1 MPSFDWTDS
10 RFSSMFPHRNTHF
23 IEFDIGN
30 WNRFNFLLCTFLRF
44 SFYSFFWCR
53 SACVFG
59 RFDLNIQLKCIQFLI
74 VSLHW
79 YEDKSRQY
87 TAAESMDCVD
97 ALTKVEAIWYNSRRE
112 KKNWKRYRN
121 RTNERMLKSKSTTAT
136 ISRRNG
142 LNWKKNERKR
152 EKKCRMRTILL
163 LQKGNV
169 RNGFKCPNISDKQ

>member
-10 RFSSMFPHRNTHF
+10 RFSSIFPHRNTHF

-97 ALTKVEAIWYNSRRE
+97 ALTKVEVIWYTTQEKKKKLKTIQKPYKRKNVEFKIDHSNHFQKEWTKLKKKRE
-112 KKNWKRYRN
+112 K
-121 RTNERMLKSKSTTAT
+121 ER
-136 ISRRNG
+136 
-142 LNWKKNERKR
+142 
-152 EKKCRMRTILL
+152 KKCRMRTILL